1 MSNLA
6 MAHATAI
13 SAREFQDMPAPAR
26 YMLHLGDNALIL
38 AQRLGEWGG
47 HGPILEE
54 DISLTN
60 TALDLLG
67 QARLLYT
74 RVGELHAKGL
84 SEDDYAYWRNE
95 FVFFNWTLC
104 ELPNAP
110 LAAGTVAQD
119 RDYAIT
125 VVRNALYSALM
136 LHMWQALQHSV
147 DPQLAGIAAKSVKET
162 RYHWQHARMWLVR
175 LGDGTDQSHAKAQNA
190 LVHMLPYMQECF
202 NDSAL
207 DQECAHNGV
216 SVLPSSVKASWLAD
230 MHSAVAEATL
240 TWPSMDGFVSRGKL
254 GQHSEHMGFL
264 LADMQSVTRAHPGA
278 RW

>member
-162 RYHWQHARMWLVR
+162 RYTGSTHACGW
-175 LGDGTDQSHAKAQNA
+175 
-190 LVHMLPYMQECF
+190 
-202 NDSAL
+202 
-207 DQECAHNGV
+207 
-216 SVLPSSVKASWLAD
+216 SVLVTALTSHTPKLKTHWCRCCPTCKSVSTTMPWIKN
-230 MHSAVAEATL
+230 
-240 TWPSMDGFVSRGKL
+240 
-254 GQHSEHMGFL
+254 
-264 LADMQSVTRAHPGA
+264 AHTTV
-278 RW
+278 